1 MEYFWLVF
9 LAAEFILGYLY
20 ITHPGVLKYKMAAS
34 VPFVAAGIYLTA
46 ISGRFDFPYAVLIVC
61 GLSASF
67 IGDWVLKY
75 DLFGMKGL
83 PGIIFFA
90 LAHILYISAFSVRVP
105 FEANDLWLIFP
116 WVGML
121 EGEIFLKKKLKI
133 DLGATAPAVLIY
145 AMIIDAMVILG
156 IRTALLTI
164 DGGMSVLRSVI
175 LILGVIMFIVS
186 DAGVCLMMFDG
197 RTEIKIRGKAIRLDP
212 VNIVNY
218 CGGQMLIAAS
228 VLV

>member
-1 MEYFWLVF
+1 MEYFYILFLV
-9 LAAEFILGYLY
+9 AELILGYFY
-20 ITHPGVLKYKMAAS
+20 VKNPGILKYKMAAS
-34 VPFVAAGIYLTA
+34 VPFVAAGVYLTA
-46 ISGRFDFPYAVLIVC
+46 VSDRFTFPYALLIVG
-61 GLSASF
+61 GLTASF

-83 PGIIFFA
+83 PGIAAFA
-90 LAHILYISAFSVRVP
+90 LAHILYISAFAVRVP
-105 FEANDLWLIFP
+105 LALRDLWLIIP
-116 WVGML
+116 WGIAVAL
-121 EGEIFLKKKLKI
+121 EILAKNKLKI
-133 DLGATAPAVLIY
+133 DLGATAPAVLVY

-156 IRTALLTI
+156 IRAAVLTVVGGISLLRAA
-164 DGGMSVLRSVI
+164 V

-197 RTEIKIRGKAIRLDP
+197 RTEIKIKGKSIKIDP
-212 VNIVNY
+212 VNIFNY

>member
-1 MEYFWLVF
+1 MEYLYFLF
-9 LAAEFILGYLY
+9 LAAEIVLGYFY

-34 VPFVAAGIYLTA
+34 VPFVAAGIYLTV
-46 ISGRFDFPYAVLIVC
+46 ISGRLTFPYALLIVG
-61 GLSASF
+61 GLAASF

-83 PGIIFFA
+83 PGIAAFA
-90 LAHILYISAFSVRVP
+90 LAHILYICAFSVRVP
-105 FEANDLWLIFP
+105 FAVADLWLILP
-116 WVGML
+116 WVLML
-121 EGEIFLKKKLKI
+121 LGEILLQKKLKI
-133 DLGATAPAVLIY
+133 DLGATAPAVLVY

-156 IRTALLTI
+156 IRAAVLTYE
-164 DGGMSVLRSVI
+164 GGMSLLRSVV

-197 RTEIKIRGKAIRLDP
+197 RTEIKIKGKSVKIDP
-212 VNIVNY
+212 VNIFNY

-228 VLV
+228 VPV

>member
-1 MEYFWLVF
+1 MEYFYFLF
-9 LAAEFILGYLY
+9 LAAEVILGYLY
-20 ITHPGVLKYKMAAS
+20 ITHPGILKYKMAAS
-34 VPFVAAGIYLTA
+34 VPFVAAGIYLTV
-46 ISGRFDFPYAVLIVC
+46 ISDRLTFPYAILIVS
-61 GLSASF
+61 GLAASF

-83 PGIIFFA
+83 PGIASFA
-90 LAHILYISAFSVRVP
+90 LAHILYISAFAVRVP
-105 FEANDLWLIFP
+105 LTVKDLWLIFP
-116 WVGML
+116 WGIAVVL
-121 EGEIFLKKKLKI
+121 EIFAKKKMKI

-145 AMIIDAMVILG
+145 AMIIDAMVVLG
-156 IRTALLTI
+156 IRAAILTMN
-164 DGGMSVLRSVI
+164 GGMSVVRSIV

-197 RTEIKIRGKAIRLDP
+197 RTEIKIKGKAVRLDP
-212 VNIVNY
+212 LNIFNY

>member
-1 MEYFWLVF
+1 MEYIYILFLV
-9 LAAEFILGYLY
+9 AELILGYFY
-20 ITHPGVLKYKMAAS
+20 IKNPGILKYKMAAS
-34 VPFVAAGIYLTA
+34 VPFVAAGIYLTV
-46 ISGRFDFPYAVLIVC
+46 ISDRLTFPYALLIVG
-61 GLSASF
+61 GLTASF

-83 PGIIFFA
+83 PGIAAFA
-90 LAHILYISAFSVRVP
+90 LAHILYISAFAVRVP
-105 FEANDLWLIFP
+105 FELNDLWLLFP
-116 WVGML
+116 WIGML
-121 EGEIFLKKKLKI
+121 DGEIFLKKKLKI
-133 DLGATAPAVLIY
+133 DLGATAPAVLVY

-156 IRTALLTI
+156 IRAALLTI
-164 DGGMSVLRSVI
+164 EGGMSVLRSVV

-197 RTEIKIRGKAIRLDP
+197 RTEIKIKGRVIRLDP
-212 VNIVNY
+212 VNIFNY

>member
-1 MEYFWLVF
+1 MEYFYFLF
-9 LAAEFILGYLY
+9 LAAEIVLGYLY
-20 ITHPGVLKYKMAAS
+20 ITHPGVLKYNMAAS
-34 VPFVAAGIYLTA
+34 VPFVAAGIYLTV
-46 ISGRFDFPYAVLIVC
+46 ISGRLMLPYALLVVG
-61 GLSASF
+61 GLCSSF

-105 FEANDLWLIFP
+105 FAANDLWLILP
-116 WVGML
+116 WIGML
-121 EGEIFLKKKLKI
+121 DGEILLKKKLKI
-133 DLGATAPAVLIY
+133 DLGPTAPAVLVY
-145 AMIIDAMVILG
+145 AMIINAMVILG
-156 IRTALLTI
+156 IRTAVLTL
-164 DGGMSVLRSVI
+164 DGGMSVIRSLI

-197 RTEIKIRGKAIRLDP
+197 RTEIKIKGRAIKLDP